1 MSDSFTIAISHF
13 VKQGCEEAFEAALK
27 RLIQQAKTFAGYEG
41 VQIIK
46 DGGNAESQYLLL
58 VSFDKEA
65 NYKRWEGSDIRQT
78 WSAKL
83 SEYVI
88 KESQIRYQE
97 GLEFWFSLENSPPVQ
112 PPVKWKM
119 ALSTWLV
126 IYPLILILSTLAG
139 SYLSFIP
146 SFLRMLIVSMLLVTS
161 MTYFLMPSIT
171 KIFAFWIFKRS

>member
-13 VKQGCEEAFEAALK
+13 VKQGREEAFEAALK
-27 RLIQQAKTFAGYEG
+27 RIVQQATTFEGYEG
-41 VQIIK
+41 VQIIRH
-46 DGGNAESQYLLL
+46 DENVESQYLLL
-58 VSFDKEA
+58 VSFDQEA
-65 NYKRWEGSDIRQT
+65 NYKRWEASDVREA
-78 WSAKL
+78 WSEEL

-97 GLEFWFSLENSPPVQ
+97 GLEFWFSLKNNPPVQ

-119 ALSTWLV
+119 ALLTWLV

-139 SYLSFIP
+139 SYLSLIP
-146 SFLRMLIVSMLLVTS
+146 SFLRMLMVSMLLVTS